1 MSSGSQV
8 QHIVVVGV
16 VGVGLVGS
24 ELVDQLSKLPSPEL
38 RDQFQLISLSSSR
51 STVYYDI
58 GSDWW
63 SNWRQDLT
71 RSTIGSDPRALVTK
85 LTQIST
91 VEEVAGLRQG
101 VSFSVIPV
109 LVDNT
114 SSEAVARLYPFF
126 LNNGV
131 NIVTPNKKAFS
142 SELAFY
148 EEIVAASLKTG
159 ARFYNESTVGAGL
172 PIISTIK
179 DLVATGD
186 KVRIE
191 LGTSPLRASIVLC
204 RSSSPLVQGHE
215 NRGCILRHAE
225 LHFQRVLGWEE
236 RGWAELLFYRF
247 NRQAEWLHGTLIFS
261 PSHSPEDPLG
271 AGGCLGG
278 EIRSLTAG
286 CIQEP
291 NPADDLN
298 GADVA
303 RKLTIL
309 SRYIP
314 SLRDKLPNGY
324 KSVSTKSLVPAALD
338 GIESG
343 EEFIKKLPEYDQEF
357 DKLRSDAFKENQ
369 VLRFVGVI
377 DVASGVIKADLERW
391 VLS

>member
-8 QHIVVVGV
+8 QHLVVVSV
-16 VGVGLVGS
+16 IGVGLVGS
-24 ELVDQLSKLPSPEL
+24 ELVDQLSKLPSPGL
-38 RDQFQLISLSSSR
+38 RDQFQLLSLSSSR

-58 GSDWW
+58 GNDWQ
-63 SNWRQDLT
+63 SNWRKDIAASDIKPDAQALAT
-71 RSTIGSDPRALVTK
+71 R

-126 LNNGV
+126 LSRGINV
-131 NIVTPNKKAFS
+131 VTPNKKAFS
-142 SELAFY
+142 SELTLY

-159 ARFYNESTVGAGL
+159 TRFYNESTVGAGL

-179 DLVATGD
+179 DLIATGD
-186 KVRIE
+186 KVTKIE
-191 LGTSPLRASIVLC
+191 GVFSGTLSYIFNEFSDGKSRDGPSFSSIV
-204 RSSSPLVQGHE
+204 SV
-215 NRGCILRHAE
+215 A
-225 LHFQRVLGWEE
+225 
-236 RGWAELLFYRF
+236 
-247 NRQAEWLHGTLIFS
+247 RQKGYT
-261 PSHSPEDPLG
+261 
-271 AGGCLGG
+271 
-278 EIRSLTAG
+278 
-286 CIQEP
+286 EP

-314 SLRDKLPNGY
+314 SLRDKLPDGY

-338 GIESG
+338 GVRSG
-343 EEFIKKLPEYDQEF
+343 DEFVEKLSGYDQEF
-357 DKLRSDAFKENQ
+357 DKLRSDAFEEDK

-377 DVASGVIKADLERW
+377 DVASGVIKADLERYTNTHPFVTSLGGSDNIVMFHTERYGARPLIVQGAGAGAAVTAMG
-391 VLS
+391 VLGDLLRFL